1 MFLFIVIKKLPPPNQ
16 HLDVGN
22 SCLNFK
28 PKMLNIP
35 VGCVQRLDWC
45 HLLKV
50 DRGLTFDYKFV
61 IKFHGACLCSC
72 IHPGSTPAMK
82 EIIRACS
89 FCSGENSQ
97 LVLFFHLVF
106 PILLLGFGCELK
118 GQLMYRKPKRLLI
131 SLLILRSGMV
141 LWYCLW

>member
-1 MFLFIVIKKLPPPNQ
+1 MLLFIVIKKLPPPHQ

-28 PKMLNIP
+28 PKMLKIP
-35 VGCVQRLDWC
+35 VGCVQRFDWC

-50 DRGLTFDYKFV
+50 DRALTFDYKFV

-82 EIIRACS
+82 EIITACS

-97 LVLFFHLVF
+97 LMLFFHLVF